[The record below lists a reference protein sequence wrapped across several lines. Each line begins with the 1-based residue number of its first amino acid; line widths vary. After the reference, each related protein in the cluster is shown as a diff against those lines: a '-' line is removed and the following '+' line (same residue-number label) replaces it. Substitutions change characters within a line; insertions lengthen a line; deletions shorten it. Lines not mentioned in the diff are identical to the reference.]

1 MAHACSGRKASTE
14 KKNKTRSKRDM
25 SINDSDARPSHDGG
39 TKKERKKRKK
49 KERAIMTK
57 RT

>member
-1 MAHACSGRKASTE
+1 
-14 KKNKTRSKRDM
+14 M